1 MSRNV
6 KTTNYIFTLVVIFL
20 GGPSLIWGTTGL
32 FGALLVM
39 GVAIVGAL
47 VWTVIYAVVE
57 INNG

>member
-1 MSRNV
+1 MSRNA
-6 KTTNYIFTLVVIFL
+6 KTTNYIFTLVVLFL